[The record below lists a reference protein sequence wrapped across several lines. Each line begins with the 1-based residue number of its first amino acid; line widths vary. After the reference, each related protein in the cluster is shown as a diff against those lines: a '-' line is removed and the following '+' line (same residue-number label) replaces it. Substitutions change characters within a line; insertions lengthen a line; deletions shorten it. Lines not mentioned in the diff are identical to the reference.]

1 VVRPPHDSVNVLVFD
16 DANGPTENGKLVT
29 VVFFETAPWERR
41 YLARAL
47 KSVHLGAQFVPEP
60 LTDHSRAK
68 ARGAGVV
75 SVFIYSRLTP
85 PLIRR
90 LHGVKFIATRSTG
103 FDHID
108 LAACRSRGIG
118 VANVPAYGENTVA
131 EHTFA
136 LILALS
142 RNVHKAYVRTVKGDF
157 SLKGLQGFDLKGKTI
172 GVVGAGRIGMHVIK
186 MAKGF
191 GMEVLAYDVKKNP
204 FLSEVLGFRYVSLPE
219 LLRRSDIVSLHL
231 PYSPSTH
238 HLMDREAF
246 RLMKR
251 GALLI
256 NTARG
261 GLVDTHALVW
271 ALDGGIVGGAGL
283 DVLEGEELVKEER
296 QLLEKDFPKER
307 LVTALKNHIL
317 LHRENVVITPH
328 IAFDSREALQRILE
342 TTLANITN
350 FLSGSPIN
358 LVSPVR

>member
-1 VVRPPHDSVNVLVFD
+1 MPAPHG
-16 DANGPTENGKLVT
+16 ATC
-29 VVFFETAPWERR
+29 VFFETALWERR
-41 YLARAL
+41 YLARA
-47 KSVHLGAQFVPEP
+47 VRPFGVRPRFVNTP
-60 LTDHSRAK
+60 LTDDTVAA
-68 ARGAGVV
+68 ARGA
-75 SVFIYSRLTP
+75 SMLSTFIYSRVTP
-85 PLIRR
+85 PLIKR
-90 LHGVKFIATRSTG
+90 LRGVRLIATRSTG

-108 LAACRSRGIG
+108 LPACRRAAIT

-142 RNVHKAYVRTVKGDF
+142 RNVHKAYVRTAKGDF
-157 SLKGLQGFDLKGKTI
+157 SLEGLQGFDLKGKTI

-191 GMEVLAYDVKKNP
+191 GMEVLTYDSRKDP
-204 FLSEVLGFRYVSLPE
+204 FLSEVLGFRYATLPE
-219 LLRRSDIVSLHL
+219 LLRASDIVTLHL
-231 PYSPSTH
+231 PYTDQTH
-238 HLMDREAF
+238 HLMNRDVF

-261 GLVDTHALVW
+261 GLVDTNDLVW
-271 ALDGGIVGGAGL
+271 ALDKGLIGGAGL

-296 QLLEKDFPKER
+296 QLLEQDFSKER

-342 TTLANITN
+342 TTVNNIMS
-350 FLSGSPIN
+350 FLGSTPVN
-358 LVSPVR
+358 LVSGTLKRG